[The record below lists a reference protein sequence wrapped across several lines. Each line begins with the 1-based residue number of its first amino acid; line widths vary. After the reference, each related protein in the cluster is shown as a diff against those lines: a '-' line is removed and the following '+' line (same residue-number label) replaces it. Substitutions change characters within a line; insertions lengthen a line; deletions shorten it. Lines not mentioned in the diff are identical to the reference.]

1 MNLSARDMY
10 LETQVNTAT
19 PQRLRLM
26 LIEGALRQ
34 AQAAQT
40 AWETRQTEQAGEA
53 LIRCRDVIS
62 ELLAGITP
70 GDTPVV
76 RQTLGIYAYL
86 FSALTEVQQSR
97 DPHALAGIIRVLDEE
112 RQTWQEVCLAVPY
125 RVVADAHAAPVE
137 EVAPQRVAA
146 AFQPSYVGA
155 FAPSTAA
162 LESLSI
168 EA

>member
-1 MNLSARDMY
+1 MNLSARDTY

-40 AWETRQTEQAGEA
+40 AWEARQSEEAGEA
-53 LIRCRDVIS
+53 LTRCRDIIS

-70 GDTPVV
+70 GDTAVV

-97 DPHALAGIIRVLDEE
+97 DPHQLAGIIRVLDEE
-112 RQTWQEVCLAVPY
+112 RQTWQEVCLALPH
-125 RVVADAHAAPVE
+125 RVVAATEPASTE

-146 AFQPSYVGA
+146 TFQPSYVGA